1 MTRTLPFRLAVV
13 LLLWAPMLAF
23 GQAGNWWSLRTVDS
37 TGFVPVER
45 LELTEPSD
53 ATTWWHRTVYNHL
66 FDFSDAE
73 RSQNLIV
80 VDPVVQAY
88 AGSIQTTDTEGNPQS
103 RSWWDNIR
111 GARFQ
116 GIIDGKWHLGGELLE
131 RQGLAEPL
139 LGFWATDYRI
149 PGWGRAKLGKDGAF
163 NSIDEA
169 YFDVMFTRGWV
180 GRQHRAWGWD
190 AGVDAL
196 HIGTGRTS
204 AFLSRHAVPAP
215 YMRVTHQGVTHR
227 TSLWSTRW
235 MSTRRGPLGETAE
248 SLLERSR
255 ALFLTHQQRI
265 GSGFV
270 IQGVY
275 NFSWEAT
282 RQEAAGGW
290 EALGFQEGE
299 QYTPTRHVAGLDIQ
313 VHQRIATARISAYA
327 QQSLTW
333 IGSTQSVEPLTRV
346 VGIHAKSDRWMVRAE
361 WTERKTSHCRDCHTI
376 ADGSFGPIQTELSN
390 AGINLHSLWKE
401 NLRFESRMRIKKR
414 WMVRAAAEQNDLATA
429 WHADV
434 LFELQPTWPMRLW
447 LGVAQ
452 CRPEVIDPP
461 FQSYSGI
468 RFGMHAGVLNWN

>member
-1 MTRTLPFRLAVV
+1 MTRLLPFFLAVV
-13 LLLWAPMLAF
+13 LLAWMPVVAF
-23 GQAGNWWSLRTVDS
+23 GQADNWWSLRTMDS

-45 LELTEPSD
+45 LELTNPSD
-53 ATTWWHRTVYNHL
+53 ATSWWQRTVHNHL
-66 FDFSDAE
+66 FDFSDTD

-88 AGSIQTTDTEGNPQS
+88 AGSIQTTDAEGNPQS

-116 GIIDGKWHLGGELLE
+116 GIIDGEWHVGGELLE

-149 PGWGRAKLGKDGAF
+149 PGWGRAKLGKDGGF
-163 NSIDEA
+163 NSIDDA

-180 GRQHRAWGWD
+180 GRQHRAWGLD

-196 HIGTGRTS
+196 HIGAGRTS

-235 MSTRRGPLGETAE
+235 MSTRRGTLGETAE

-255 ALFLTHQQRI
+255 AIFLTHQQHI
-265 GSGFV
+265 GSRFM

-299 QYTPTRHVAGLDIQ
+299 QYTPTRHVAGLDVQ
-313 VHQRIATARISAYA
+313 VHQRIAAARLTAYA

-333 IGSTQSVEPLTRV
+333 IGSTRSVAPLSRV
-346 VGIHAKSDRWMVRAE
+346 VGIHATSDRWMVRAE
-361 WTERKTSHCRDCHTI
+361 WTEREASHCRNCHTI

-390 AGINLHSLWKE
+390 AGINLHSLWNE
-401 NLRFESRMRIKKR
+401 SLRVESRMRIQKR

-429 WHADV
+429 WHVDV

-447 LGVAQ
+447 MGVAQ
-452 CRPEVIDPP
+452 CRPEAADAP
-461 FQSYSGI
+461 FEGYTGI
-468 RFGMHAGVLNWN
+468 RFGVHAGVLNWN

>member
-1 MTRTLPFRLAVV
+1 MIRPLPFRLAVV
-13 LLLWAPMLAF
+13 LLAWVPVVAF
-23 GQAGNWWSLRTVDS
+23 GQVGNWWTLRTVDS

-45 LELTEPSD
+45 LELTQPSD
-53 ATTWWHRTVYNHL
+53 ATTWWQRTVHNHL
-66 FDFSDAE
+66 FDFSDAD

-88 AGSIQTTDTEGNPQS
+88 AGSIQTTDAQGNPQS

-116 GIIDGKWHLGGELLE
+116 GIIDGEWHVGGELLE

-149 PGWGRAKLGKDGAF
+149 PGWGRAKLGKDGGF

-196 HIGTGRTS
+196 HIGAGRTS

-215 YMRVTHQGVTHR
+215 YMRVTHHRATHR

-235 MSTRRGPLGETAE
+235 MSTRRGPLGDTAE

-255 ALFLTHQQRI
+255 AIFLTHQQHI
-265 GSGFV
+265 GSRFM

-299 QYTPTRHVAGLDIQ
+299 QYTPTRHVAGLDVQ
-313 VHQRIATARISAYA
+313 VHQRIAAARLTAYA

-333 IGSTQSVEPLTRV
+333 IGSTRSVAPLTRV
-346 VGIHAKSDRWMVRAE
+346 VGIHATSDRWMVHAE
-361 WTERKTSHCRDCHTI
+361 WTEREASHCRDCHTI

-390 AGINLHSLWKE
+390 AGINLHSLWNE
-401 NLRFESRMRIKKR
+401 SLRVESSMRIQKR

-429 WHADV
+429 WHVDV
-434 LFELQPTWPMRLW
+434 LFELQPTWPMRFW
-447 LGVAQ
+447 MGVAQ
-452 CRPEVIDPP
+452 CRPEAIDAP
-461 FQSYSGI
+461 FQSYTGI
-468 RFGMHAGVLNWN
+468 RFGVHAGVLNWN

>member
-1 MTRTLPFRLAVV
+1 MTQPLPLRLA
-13 LLLWAPMLAF
+13 LLLLAWTPVVAI
-23 GQAGNWWSLRTVDS
+23 GQASNWWSLRTVDS

-53 ATTWWHRTVYNHL
+53 ATTWWQRTVHNHL
-66 FDFSDAE
+66 FDFSDAD

-116 GIIDGKWHLGGELLE
+116 GIIDGKWQVGGELLE

-149 PGWGRAKLGKDGAF
+149 PGWGRAKLGKDGGS

-169 YFDVMFTRGWV
+169 YFDVMFTRGWI

-196 HIGTGRTS
+196 HIGAGRSS

-215 YMRVTHQGVTHR
+215 YMRVTHRSSSHR
-227 TSLWSTRW
+227 TNLWSTRW

-255 ALFLTHQQRI
+255 ALFLTHEQRM
-265 GSGFV
+265 GSHFV
-270 IQGVY
+270 FQGVY
-275 NFSWEAT
+275 NFSWEST
-282 RQEAAGGW
+282 SQEAAGGW
-290 EALGFQEGE
+290 ETLGFLEGE
-299 QYTPTRHVAGLDIQ
+299 HYTPTRHAAGVDVQ
-313 VHQRIATARISAYA
+313 FHQRIAKAHITAYA

-333 IGSTQSVEPLTRV
+333 IGSTRSVAPLTRV
-346 VGIHAKSDRWMVRAE
+346 VGIHAASDRFMVRAE
-361 WTERKTSHCRDCHTI
+361 WAKRELSHCRDCHTI
-376 ADGSFGPIQTELSN
+376 ADGSLGPIQTELSN
-390 AGINLHSLWKE
+390 AGINLHSVWNE
-401 NLRFESRMRIKKR
+401 SLRIESRTRIQER
-414 WMVRAAAEQNDLATA
+414 WMVRASAEQNDLATA

-447 LGVAQ
+447 MGVVH
-452 CRPEVIDPP
+452 CSPEAIDGP
-461 FQSYSGI
+461 FEDYTGI
-468 RFGMHAGVLNWN
+468 RFGVHAGVLNWN

>member
-1 MTRTLPFRLAVV
+1 MSQCLPFRLAVAI
-13 LLLWAPMLAF
+13 LLWMPVLAL
-23 GQAGNWWSLRTVDS
+23 GQDGSWWSLRGMDS
-37 TGFVPVER
+37 TGFVPVVR

-53 ATTWWHRTVYNHL
+53 AATWWQRTIHNHL
-66 FDFSDAE
+66 FDFSDAD

-88 AGSIQTTDTEGNPQS
+88 TGSIRARDEAGNEQT
-103 RSWWDNIR
+103 RAWWDNIR

-116 GIIDGKWHLGGELLE
+116 GIIDGKWQLGGELLE
-131 RQGLAEPL
+131 RQGVAEPL
-139 LGFWATDYRI
+139 LGHWATQYRI
-149 PGWGRAKLGKDGAF
+149 PGWGRAKLGKDGGY
-163 NSIDEA
+163 NTIDEA

-180 GRQHRAWGWD
+180 GRQHQAWGWD

-196 HIGTGRTS
+196 HIGSGRAS

-215 YMRVTHQGVTHR
+215 YMRVTHRGSTHR

-255 ALFLTHQQRI
+255 ALFLTHEQRL
-265 GSGFV
+265 GSRFV

-275 NFSWEAT
+275 NFSWETT

-299 QYTPTRHVAGLDIQ
+299 QYMPTRHVAGLDVQ
-313 VHQRIATARISAYA
+313 VHQRIAAARITAYA

-333 IGSTQSVEPLTRV
+333 IGSTRAIAPLTRI
-346 VGIHAKSDRWMVRAE
+346 VGMRAAGNRWTVRAE
-361 WTERKTSHCRDCHTI
+361 GTKRETSHCRDCHTI

-390 AGINLHSLWKE
+390 AGINHHSLWNE
-401 NLRFESRMRIKKR
+401 SLRAETRIRIQER
-414 WMVRAAAEQNDLATA
+414 WMFQAAVEHNDLATA

-434 LFELQPTWPMRLW
+434 LFELQPTWPLRLW
-447 LGVAQ
+447 LGTGQ
-452 CRPEVIDPP
+452 CNPDPVDAT
-461 FQSYSGI
+461 FLGYTKI
-468 RFGMHAGVLNWN
+468 RVGVHAGALNWD